1 MIAGLLGKKL
11 GMTQIFSKESGLIP
25 VTLLQAGP
33 CDLLQIKSKENDG
46 YSALQIGFE
55 EKKKKRAS
63 KAEIGHCSKVKTD
76 VKRVIREFRTDGL
89 DTEYEPGQTLTVSVF
104 DDVKSIDVIG
114 TSKGKGF
121 AGVMKRWG
129 FSGGPA
135 THGCTT
141 PRSAGSVGAGT
152 SPGHVVKGKKMAGR
166 MGGKRITVKNLEVIK
181 VDKERDMLIIKG
193 AVPGPNGGYII
204 IRKSRSEL

>member
-1 MIAGLLGKKL
+1 MIAGLLGKKI
-11 GMTQIFSKESGLIP
+11 GMTQIFSEEGGLIP

-33 CDLLQIKSKENDG
+33 CDLLQIKNNENDG
-46 YSALQIGFE
+46 YSALQIGFDD
-55 EKKKKRAS
+55 KRKKRS
-63 KAEIGHCSKVKTD
+63 SQAEIGHCSKVKAS
-76 VKRVIREFRTDGL
+76 VKRIIREFRTDTL
-89 DTEYEPGQTLTVSVF
+89 DAEYEPGQTFTVSVF
-104 DDVKSIDVIG
+104 DDVKSIDVTG

-141 PRSAGSVGAGT
+141 PRGAGSVGAGT

-166 MGGKRITVKNLEVIK
+166 MGGKRITVKNLDVVKI
-181 VDKERDMLIIKG
+181 DKDRNMLIVKG

-204 IRKSRSEL
+204 IRKSRNEL

>member
-11 GMTQIFSKESGLIP
+11 GMTQIFSEKGDLIP
-25 VTLLQAGP
+25 VTILQAGP
-33 CDLLQIKSKENDG
+33 CDLLQIKNKENDG
-46 YSALQIGFE
+46 YSAMQIGFE

-63 KAEIGHCSKVKTD
+63 RAEIGHCSKVKTS
-76 VKRVIREFRTDGL
+76 VKRLIREFRS
-89 DTEYEPGQTLTVSVF
+89 DTVDAEYEPGQTLTVSVF
-104 DDVKSIDVIG
+104 EGVKSIDVTG

-166 MGGKRITVKNLEVIK
+166 MGGKRVTIKNLDVIK
-181 VDKERDMLIIKG
+181 LDKDRNLLIVKG
-193 AVPGPNGGYII
+193 AVPGPNGGYLI

>member
-11 GMTQIFSKESGLIP
+11 GMTQIFSEEGGLMP

-33 CDLLQIKSKENDG
+33 CDLLQIKSEENDG
-46 YSALQIGFE
+46 YTALQLGFE
-55 EKKKKRAS
+55 EKKKRS
-63 KAEIGHCSKVKTD
+63 TKAEIGHCAKVKTG
-76 VKRVIREFRTDGL
+76 VKRLIREFRV
-89 DTEYEPGQTLTVSVF
+89 DTIGEEYKPGQALTISVF
-104 DDVKSIDVIG
+104 DDVKMIDVTG

-121 AGVMKRWG
+121 AGAMKRWG
-129 FSGGPA
+129 FHGGPA

-152 SPGHVVKGKKMAGR
+152 SPGHVHKGKKMAGR
-166 MGGKRITVKNLEVIK
+166 MGGKRITVKNLNVIK
-181 VDKERDMLIIKG
+181 VDKERNLLVVKG

-204 IRKSRSEL
+204 IRKSKSEL

>member
-1 MIAGLLGKKL
+1 MISGLLGKKL
-11 GMTQIFSKESGLIP
+11 GMTQIFSKEGGLIP

-63 KAEIGHCSKVKTD
+63 NAEIGHCSKVKAG
-76 VKRVIREFRTDGL
+76 VKRIIREFRTDAL
-89 DTEYEPGQTLTVSVF
+89 DTEYEPGQILTVSVF

-166 MGGKRITVKNLEVIK
+166 MGGKRITVKNLDVIK
-181 VDKERDMLIIKG
+181 VDKDRDMLIVKG
-193 AVPGPNGGYII
+193 AVPGPNGGYVI

>member
-1 MIAGLLGKKL
+1 MIAGLVGKKL
-11 GMTQIFSKESGLIP
+11 GMTQIFNKEGGLIP

-33 CDLLQIKSKENDG
+33 CNLLQIKSKENDG

>member
-11 GMTQIFSKESGLIP
+11 GMTQIFSEEGGLIP

-33 CDLLQIKSKENDG
+33 CDLLQIKNKENDG

-63 KAEIGHCSKVKTD
+63 KAEIGHCSKVKAD

-166 MGGKRITVKNLEVIK
+166 MGGKRITVKNLDVVK
-181 VDKERDMLIIKG
+181 VDKERDMLIVKG

>member
-1 MIAGLLGKKL
+1 LHMIAGLVGKKL
-11 GMTQIFSKESGLIP
+11 GMTQIFNKEGGLIP
-25 VTLLQAGP
+25 VTSLQAGP
-33 CDLLQIKSKENDG
+33 CNLLQIKSKENDG
-46 YSALQIGFE
+46 YSALQLGFE
-55 EKKKKRAS
+55 EKRKKRAS
-63 KAEIGHCSKVKTD
+63 QAEIGHCSKVKTG
-76 VKRVIREFRTDGL
+76 VKRVIREFLTEDL

-166 MGGKRITVKNLEVIK
+166 MGGKRITVKNLDVIK
-181 VDKERDMLIIKG
+181 VDKDRDMLIVKG
-193 AVPGPNGGYII
+193 AVPGPNGGYVI
-204 IRKSRSEL
+204 IRKSRS